1 MLITQP
7 CLLLAV
13 TVNKISTA
21 FSLPWVNLIS
31 KAMKKFFAVIAGLS
45 VAFVL
50 ITAGTFA
57 SAKFFGNLEVFSP
70 SLDGA
75 KELVRSL
82 SDVGLVFVI
91 VSHAIGSLAGGVTV
105 GWILKDDT
113 MNVGLTLGAI
123 MTILGLINMIV
134 IPTYPEWFY
143 LDFIVFIPLSMFG
156 ANYTS
161 KL

>member
-1 MLITQP
+1 
-7 CLLLAV
+7 
-13 TVNKISTA
+13 
-21 FSLPWVNLIS
+21 
-31 KAMKKFFAVIAGLS
+31 MKKFLAVIAGLV

-50 ITAGTFA
+50 MTAGTLA
-57 SAKFFGNLEVFSP
+57 VAKYFGNLDVFTL

-75 KELVRSL
+75 KELIRSF
-82 SDVGLVFVI
+82 SNVGLILLI
-91 VSHAIGSLAGGVTV
+91 VAHAIGSLGGGVTV
-105 GWILKDDT
+105 GRILREDT

-123 MTILGLINMIV
+123 MTILGLVNMV
-134 IPTYPEWFY
+134 LIPTYPEWFY

>member
-1 MLITQP
+1 
-7 CLLLAV
+7 
-13 TVNKISTA
+13 
-21 FSLPWVNLIS
+21 
-31 KAMKKFFAVIAGLS
+31 MKKFLAVIAGLT

-50 ITAGTFA
+50 MTVGTLTT
-57 SAKFFGNLEVFSP
+57 AKFFGNLDVFSP

-75 KELVRSL
+75 KELIRSF
-82 SDVGLVFVI
+82 SNVGLI
-91 VSHAIGSLAGGVTV
+91 LLIASHAIGALGGGVTV
-105 GWILKDDT
+105 GRILKEDT

-123 MTILGLINMIV
+123 MTILGLVNMV
-134 IPTYPEWFY
+134 MIPTYPEWFY

>member
-1 MLITQP
+1 
-7 CLLLAV
+7 
-13 TVNKISTA
+13 
-21 FSLPWVNLIS
+21 
-31 KAMKKFFAVIAGLS
+31 MKKFLAVIAGLV
-45 VAFVL
+45 VAFTL
-50 ITAGTFA
+50 TTAGTLA
-57 SAKFFGNLEVFSP
+57 SAKFFGNLDVFSP

-75 KELVRSL
+75 KALIS
-82 SDVGLVFVI
+82 SMSSVGLVLII

-123 MTILGLINMIV
+123 MTILGLVNMV
-134 IPTYPEWFY
+134 LIPTYPEWFY